1 MTEPPHPGPA
11 WRRLAVRAA
20 ATLLIL
26 ACDPMPMPTEPTVLP
41 ELPGDATLPARQ
53 GQSQLFS
60 DRARLIDPAQFALV
74 SSPEDHAAGRYRY
87 RVGDQPPEPIDR
99 DDFLVSSDGDA
110 FVRRVLSSQVVGN
123 ELVLETGPAYW
134 SDVINSG
141 TYGITMP
148 LSPGSGPAQTYNG
161 LSLAPITI
169 GPATVPL
176 PPLETTFPR
185 TDICKWIE
193 DLLASLPGDHPPD
206 VCGKERDF
214 EVGTGVTV
222 RVAGTL
228 DSLLILGGHLAVTG
242 NMDID
247 MTVDAGGISGGRAPR
262 FYPCYKAAY
271 LGCLTTP
278 TGAAFIDWIRQY
290 LPALPEAS
298 LPPVRVCVPGLPVR
312 TKAGY
317 WYWVGWTP
325 YWSPPV
331 YEKCSV
337 SDWGELP
344 TITLPSFTRA
354 NSEIRPFIKGDIT
367 FKVKGDGSLGLK
379 VGIPALSASA
389 AYVIGNDFKAKASI
403 GLFVGLSVS
412 LKNTGAT
419 ILVTFE
425 DSVKAGQTWTPS
437 AGWDGDF
444 QVTYNNNSAQ
454 FVALDNPDSILVRVS
469 VPLEVGAELCVAIV
483 ACEEEKPKTATA
495 PASGAGG
502 PNPATQ
508 GLFDIAIG
516 AKAKAAVSM
525 FEEGVWNRQIVNP
538 ADSTVDNWNVDIDGA
553 YDFTL
558 EAGVKIPFTG
568 WILPGVPRE
577 WKKTWEWGRV
587 SMGDLWGRG
596 HLLVSAAT
604 TGTSPDPDG
613 YEVTVARYD
622 TLPVVIESGA
632 TRLGKARD
640 HGEPLDLPL
649 GATDSVVFSPGFGPC
664 YVWYT
669 DALFFGNPVWGS
681 ALAGLRAA
689 GVGVPTY
696 AITANCRLL
705 IGRYTVT
712 LTGVSDNCAVTG
724 GPVNDAV
731 WLRQKNLTTGQSD
744 TTRVHFAVVC
754 NGTDALGA
762 LQITT
767 QAATMPDYAHDY
779 QIAIDGLPRGAIGPN
794 ATDTLTGLSAGT
806 HNVALSGGPSNCG
819 APEATDVTVPA
830 GGLASVTLIAS
841 PCFLPDTYTPGEVT
855 VAATTTGAGTDAD
868 GYQVKLDGV
877 LRAAMA
883 VNDPGT
889 VSNVPALVPS
899 VIQVSN
905 LAGNCRATGLNPFV
919 VTLDA
924 DATSIAVPFG
934 ADCTASV
941 IDTVRG
947 LVEST
952 TWPTPSVSVRQE
964 NGSVRGLTGVSSA
977 DLLQLS
983 GAAVR
988 VWGITSG
995 TTTELY
1001 GYQLLSTL
1009 GDPRWVGMVTIRGSQ
1024 VWLFG
1029 EDAVQLIDVSPS
1041 LQAAAGALVWVSGT
1055 QDAAGVR
1062 PTAFGVIRE
1071 AQP

>member
-1 MTEPPHPGPA
+1 MRPTFPVSRG
-11 WRRLAVRAA
+11 RRLAGRVAA
-20 ATLLIL
+20 LLL
-26 ACDPMPMPTEPTVLP
+26 VAACGDPLTSPREQPMDPAM
-41 ELPGDATLPARQ
+41 PGDPSVPARQ
-53 GQSQLFS
+53 GQGQLFS
-60 DRARLIDPAQFALV
+60 DRARLMDPAQFELV
-74 SSPEDHAAGRYRY
+74 STSEDRSAGRYRY
-87 RVGDQPPEPIDR
+87 RIGDQPPETIER
-99 DDFLVSSDGDA
+99 DDFLVGSDGEA
-110 FVRRVLSSQVVGN
+110 FVRRVLSSQIVGD

-134 SDVINSG
+134 SDVINGG
-141 TYGITMP
+141 TVGITMP

-161 LSLAPITI
+161 LSLAPISI

-185 TDICKWIE
+185 TDVCKWIE
-193 DLLASLPGDHPPD
+193 DLLAALPGDHPPD

-214 EVGTGVTV
+214 EAGAGVTV
-222 RVAGTL
+222 KVAGTI
-228 DSLLILGGHLAVTG
+228 DSLNILGGHLAVTG
-242 NMDID
+242 DMDID
-247 MTVDAGGISGGRAPR
+247 MTVDPGGISGGRVPR
-262 FYPCYKAAY
+262 FYPCYLAAY

-290 LPALPEAS
+290 VPALPEAS

-331 YEKCSV
+331 YVKCSV

-344 TITLPSFTRA
+344 TITLPSFTKA

-367 FKVKGDGSLGLK
+367 IQVQGDGTLGLK
-379 VGIPALSASA
+379 IGIPSLSASA

-419 ILVTFE
+419 VLVTFE
-425 DSVKAGQTWTPS
+425 DSVKAGQTWTPE
-437 AGWDGDF
+437 AGWDGDV
-444 QVTYNNNSAQ
+444 QVTYKNQHAQ
-454 FVALDNPDSILVRVS
+454 IVGLDRPDSILVRVS
-469 VPLEVGAELCVAIV
+469 VPVEAAAELCVAIWS
-483 ACEEEKPKTATA
+483 CEEEKPKTVAAQPSTA
-495 PASGAGG
+495 SG
-502 PNPATQ
+502 PNPAPN

-516 AKAKAAVSM
+516 AKAKAAISI
-525 FEEGVWNRQIVNP
+525 FEEAVWNRQNLNP
-538 ADSTVDNWNVDIDGA
+538 ADPLVDNWNLDIDGA

-558 EAGVKIPFTG
+558 EAGVTIPFTG
-568 WILPGVPRE
+568 WILPQVPRKWE
-577 WKKTWEWGRV
+577 KTWEWSRV
-587 SMGDLWGRG
+587 SLGDLWGRG
-596 HLLVSAAT
+596 HLFVSAST
-604 TGTSPDPDG
+604 TGANPDPDG
-613 YEVTVARYD
+613 YQVTVARYD
-622 TLPVVIESGA
+622 TLPRVIEEGA

-664 YVWYT
+664 VVWYS
-669 DALFFGNPVWGS
+669 DALFFGNPVWAS
-681 ALAGLRAA
+681 AVAGLRAA

-696 AITANCRLL
+696 AITANCKLL

-712 LTGVSDNCAVTG
+712 LSGVSDNCAVTG
-724 GPVNDAV
+724 GPVRDAV
-731 WLRQKNLTTGQSD
+731 WLHQAIKFIQSD
-744 TTRVHFAVVC
+744 TTRVQFNVVC
-754 NGTDALGA
+754 DGTDPLGDLA
-762 LQITT
+762 ITT
-767 QAATMPDYAHDY
+767 QASTTPDYAQDY
-779 QIAIDGLPRGAIGPN
+779 QIAIDGVPWGAIGPN
-794 ATDTLTGLSAGT
+794 ASDTLTGLREGG
-806 HNVALSGGPSNCG
+806 HQLVLSGGPTNCG
-819 APEATDVTVPA
+819 APEPVDVSVPA
-830 GGLASVTLIAS
+830 GGVGSVTLVAS

-868 GYQVKLDGV
+868 GYQLKLDGV
-877 LRAAMA
+877 LRGAMA
-883 VNDPGT
+883 VNASGT

-934 ADCTASV
+934 ADCTASAM
-941 IDTVRG
+941 DTIQGV
-947 LVEST
+947 VESSS
-952 TWPTPSVSVRQE
+952 WPTPSVSVRLE
-964 NGSVRGLTGVSSA
+964 SGALRSLTGAASA
-977 DLLQLS
+977 DLMPLT
-983 GAAVR
+983 GTAVR
-988 VWGITSG
+988 VWGVTSG
-995 TTTELY
+995 TATDVY
-1001 GYQLLSTL
+1001 GYELLSTL
-1009 GDPRWVGMVTIRGSQ
+1009 TDPRWVGIVAVRSSQ

-1029 EDAVQLIDVSPS
+1029 EAAVQLLDASPS
-1041 LQAAAGALVWVSGT
+1041 LQAAVGALVWVSGT